1 MKRWRERKIKDAAPG
16 GGKSRIKLCLWP
28 KEGARKSRN
37 LGRKVQS
44 VSAPLLYEHCE
55 SERVWKGK
63 ERTQETTGFA
73 RQFSRKFTKSYSSF
87 FSFSPDRD
95 RGRALYG
102 YGGEEEE
109 EEGEK
114 VLSFFFFFA
123 VAE

>member
-1 MKRWRERKIKDAAPG
+1 MEREKNQRCCTG

-44 VSAPLLYEHCE
+44 VSATLLYEHCE

-63 ERTQETTGFA
+63 EGTQETTGFA
-73 RQFSRKFTKSYSSF
+73 RQFSRKFTKSYCSF
-87 FSFSPDRD
+87 FLFLPTETER
-95 RGRALYG
+95 RALYG
-102 YGGEEEE
+102 YGGEEE

-114 VLSFFFFFA
+114 VLSFFFFLFA